1 MSDLDGGAIFSSSHQ
16 YEPVAIT
23 IVGREP
29 HGKIKLMRRYHI
41 QFHRPDQKKEASKL
55 QWM

>member
-1 MSDLDGGAIFSSSHQ
+1 MSDSDGNAKLSSSHWN
-16 YEPVAIT
+16 ELIST
-23 IVGREP
+23 MIVGREP
-29 HGKIKLMRRYHI
+29 HGKIKLMRRFHI